1 MFTSNTD
8 VSVINQMKN
17 KEGNG
22 PYQRRRRS
30 FSAIGHGHGV
40 GSWNWRI
47 LVEKI
52 SHQSVYL
59 GLG

>member
-17 KEGNG
+17 KQGDG
-22 PYQRRRRS
+22 PPQRRRI
-30 FSAIGHGHGV
+30 FSAIGREHGV
-40 GSWNWRI
+40 GPQNWWI
-47 LVEKI
+47 LVEEI

>member
-1 MFTSNTD
+1 
-8 VSVINQMKN
+8 MKN

-22 PYQRRRRS
+22 PHQRTRI

-40 GSWNWRI
+40 GPWNWRI
-47 LVEKI
+47 LVEKVL
-52 SHQSVYL
+52 HQPVYL

>member
-1 MFTSNTD
+1 VFTSNID

-17 KEGNG
+17 KECND
-22 PYQRRRRS
+22 PYQRRRIVSTVGR
-30 FSAIGHGHGV
+30 GHEV
-40 GSWNWRI
+40 GPWNWWN

-59 GLG
+59 SLG